1 MNMSML
7 IRLAV
12 GLLFVTA
19 GASKLLR
26 SRSVRH
32 TVAQYR
38 LLPAWLTSIVASL
51 VGPAELLIGL
61 ALGLS
66 SWLPLGGLP
75 WLGAAALLALFSLA
89 IASAL
94 ARGLNI
100 PCGCGLLVGDHVITP
115 VTLARNLILLS
126 LLWLAR

>member
-1 MNMSML
+1 MSVNLL

-12 GLLFVTA
+12 GLLFVAA

-26 SRSVRH
+26 HHSIRR

-38 LLPAWLTSIVASL
+38 LLPGRVADLIAPL
-51 VGPAELLIGL
+51 VGPAEILIGL

-66 SWLPLGGLP
+66 PWLPLGGFS
-75 WLGAAALLALFSLA
+75 WLGAAAMLALFSLA

-115 VTLARNLILLS
+115 ATLARNLILLS